1 MDSRRAQIGS
11 APASKLSVTERL
23 DQLLQHSLEWVLENS
38 RIVVVALVSALVVG
52 GAAAGLYEWLTSR
65 SEAAFDDVAR
75 VQSALDRALAREM
88 QSAGAANPDL
98 AKKAKEDAVKAREDA
113 VKGFDAVMNER
124 SGSLAGTVAGLSAAR
139 LEIEQDKLDAAGQR
153 LEKLAGTA
161 SDDVARAAVLRLR
174 GYVLEET
181 GHPDQAADLYAQ
193 IGAIEE
199 YPGRIQAYVQAAETY
214 ERLGKIAPA
223 IQALEA
229 LTLVAPEYAE
239 QADILPQL
247 ETLRARLGRESEG
260 KPAESKPAE

>member
-1 MDSRRAQIGS
+1 
-11 APASKLSVTERL
+11 
-23 DQLLQHSLEWVLENS
+23 VLENS
-38 RIVVVALVSALVVG
+38 STVVVALVGALLVG
-52 GAAAGLYEWLTSR
+52 GLAAGAYEWVSSR

-75 VQSALDRALAREM
+75 VQTALEKALMREASA
-88 QSAGAANPDL
+88 AGAANPDL
-98 AKKAKEDAVKAREDA
+98 AKKAREEAVKAREDA
-113 VKGFDAVMNER
+113 VTGFDAVMKER
-124 SGSLAGTVAGLSAAR
+124 SGTLAGTVAGLSAAR

-153 LEKLAGTA
+153 LEKLAESADGDI
-161 SDDVARAAVLRLR
+161 SRAAVLRLR

-181 GHPDQAADLYAQ
+181 GHADQAADLYAQ

-214 ERLGKIAPA
+214 ERIGKIAPA
-223 IQALEA
+223 VQALEA

-247 ETLRARLGRESEG
+247 ETLRARLGRETEG